1 MFNQITPK
9 KMKKITNM
17 MMAVLLSTAT
27 ITACGLQ
34 MVNSWALQT
43 GIQYYL

>member
-9 KMKKITNM
+9 KMKKITNI

-27 ITACGLQ
+27 ITGLYRQ
-34 MVNSWALQT
+34 EFNIIYNLQQ
-43 GIQYYL
+43 I